1 MCDFSPIS
9 PLPVNLVTTFHQYR
23 RDMISFA
30 YASDTNLVNRPKI
43 SVFVK
48 FYSNQVHQWNF
59 YIPHNE
65 IMETRNMQ
73 SYIKIG
79 RCLDAK
85 SCLQTSDRQTINDN
99 TNIYSEPSNYN
110 PTLLLTTTGAGSLAD
125 CGPSSHSSC
134 SSCRFSMNSW
144 NNTNARIRTIPY
156 NTIPCGPPWP
166 SFVTISAEAKSV
178 LAHCRCPAGTD
189 GRVGS
194 VPGIQVQVLH
204 CYSHFYW
211 QCVCVVC
218 EGLGREI
225 EGLCAYYLAGSACT
239 LGFSEAMHCL

>member
-30 YASDTNLVNRPKI
+30 NASDTNLVNRPKI

-134 SSCRFSMNSW
+134 SSCRFSMNS
-144 NNTNARIRTIPY
+144 
-156 NTIPCGPPWP
+156 
-166 SFVTISAEAKSV
+166 
-178 LAHCRCPAGTD
+178 
-189 GRVGS
+189 
-194 VPGIQVQVLH
+194 
-204 CYSHFYW
+204 
-211 QCVCVVC
+211 
-218 EGLGREI
+218 
-225 EGLCAYYLAGSACT
+225 
-239 LGFSEAMHCL
+239 